1 MEFRVKFQFNFF
13 NLVLLV
19 NILVF
24 IFATLFQLLSPDF
37 ASGSSGRTLTQVFV
51 LLGGM
56 SLQSI
61 FSGQFWTI
69 ITANFLH
76 IEFIHFLLNM
86 LALYTIGK
94 KVVYTYGDKKFFIIY
109 ILGGIASMVLT
120 IIVSLFLG
128 IDIATLGASGS
139 IFALCGVLIS
149 GSLKNRR
156 YGIDLPFSI
165 YDVLPIV
172 VVSLIY
178 GFLPGSGVN
187 NWAHIG
193 GLVAGLFL
201 GLFFK
206 HEMGEYK
213 SKADH
218 LIEKILYYFSTS
230 VFTLSYVLLI
240 ITSILLILG

>member
-1 MEFRVKFQFNFF
+1 MELKLRFHFSAL
-13 NLVLLV
+13 NLIVIVNAIVFVLAAFLQLV
-19 NILVF
+19 SIDNG
-24 IFATLFQLLSPDF
+24 TTS
-37 ASGSSGRTLTQVFV
+37 RTLTQVFT

-56 SLQSI
+56 SLSSV
-61 FSGQFWTI
+61 FSLHLWTL

-76 IEFIHFLLNM
+76 LELFHFLLNM
-86 LALYTIGK
+86 LALFTIGSKFNAIYGSK
-94 KVVYTYGDKKFFIIY
+94 KLFTTY
-109 ILGGIASMVLT
+109 ILGGIGAMIMTIFISVL
-120 IIVSLFLG
+120 LG
-128 IDIATLGASGS
+128 TDIATLGASGS

-156 YGIDLPFSI
+156 YGIDLPFGV

-193 GLVAGLFL
+193 GLITGFVIGYLY
-201 GLFFK
+201 K
-206 HEMGEYK
+206 HEMGEFK
-213 SKADH
+213 SKAD
-218 LIEKILYYFSTS
+218 LYIENILYYFSII

-240 ITSILLILG
+240 ITSVLLILG